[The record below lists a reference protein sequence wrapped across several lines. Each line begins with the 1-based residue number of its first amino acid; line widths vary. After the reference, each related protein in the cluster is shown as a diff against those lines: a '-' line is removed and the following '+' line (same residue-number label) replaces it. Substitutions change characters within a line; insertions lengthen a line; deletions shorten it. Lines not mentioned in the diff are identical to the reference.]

1 MNSAEQKKIYIVHG
15 YQASPNDHWFP
26 WLGRKLQLAGHQSK
40 RVMLAESNQ
49 PNFEN
54 WQKFLSVQI
63 PNLDE
68 NTIIVAH
75 DLGCLAVLHYLTAR
89 FKTTGGNI
97 KAGIFVAGFKAPLNS
112 TLELNEFVQQAK
124 LDSAVLQRHMPLALS
139 LFSSNDPIVP
149 PPLSLQLGH
158 FLNAQTYEIKQAG
171 HFLQEHGYDQFQE
184 IWELMKPL
192 LNA

>member
-26 WLGRKLQLAGHQSK
+26 WLGRKLQLVGHHSK

-75 DLGCLAVLHYLTAR
+75 NLGCLAVLHYLTAH
-89 FKTTGGNI
+89 FKTIGAI
-97 KAGIFVAGFKAPLNS
+97 LKR
-112 TLELNEFVQQAK
+112 EF
-124 LDSAVLQRHMPLALS
+124 
-139 LFSSNDPIVP
+139 
-149 PPLSLQLGH
+149 
-158 FLNAQTYEIKQAG
+158 
-171 HFLQEHGYDQFQE
+171 
-184 IWELMKPL
+184 L
-192 LNA
+192 LRGLKHH

>member
-63 PNLDE
+63 TNLIQPHR
-68 NTIIVAH
+68 NVVWVHTRIVA
-75 DLGCLAVLHYLTAR
+75 LKRLPSPIAV
-89 FKTTGGNI
+89 K
-97 KAGIFVAGFKAPLNS
+97 
-112 TLELNEFVQQAK
+112 
-124 LDSAVLQRHMPLALS
+124 
-139 LFSSNDPIVP
+139 
-149 PPLSLQLGH
+149 
-158 FLNAQTYEIKQAG
+158 
-171 HFLQEHGYDQFQE
+171 
-184 IWELMKPL
+184 
-192 LNA
+192 